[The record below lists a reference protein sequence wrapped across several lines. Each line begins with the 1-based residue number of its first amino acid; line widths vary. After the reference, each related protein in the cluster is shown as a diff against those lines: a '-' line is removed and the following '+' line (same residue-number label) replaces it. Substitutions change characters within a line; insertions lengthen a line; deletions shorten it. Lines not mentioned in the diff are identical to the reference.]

1 MTLSARSQ
9 KALQGI
15 HPDLVKVVVRAHALC
30 EADGR
35 DFIVTDGLRSTA
47 KQREL
52 VRAGKSKTMRSRH
65 LTGHAVDLC
74 ASHGPKDV
82 SWDEDD
88 LRAIAAKMKQAATEL
103 GVLIEWGGDWK
114 SFVDM
119 PHYQLPWKQY
129 PAGATVAPATAAAPE
144 PEPVAPSPALAPA
157 GPLKTSGTIWGSIGA
172 AFAGIGMYFEQ
183 AFSTL
188 VQAGAALTELGPAQG
203 LLASVGANMKAVSM
217 GLLVMC
223 VGVVISRRVKARQE
237 GKAG

>member
-9 KALQGI
+9 KTLQGI
-15 HPDLVKVVVRAHALC
+15 HPDLVKVVIRAHALAQ
-30 EADGR
+30 ADGL
-35 DFIVTDGLRSTA
+35 DFIVTDGLRSSET
-47 KQREL
+47 QRKL
-52 VRAGKSKTMRSRH
+52 VAAGKSKTMKSRH

-74 ASHGPKDV
+74 ASHGVKDV

-103 GVLIEWGGDWK
+103 GVPIEWGGDWK

-129 PAGATVAPATAAAPE
+129 PVGAAVSASAAAPE
-144 PEPVAPSPALAPA
+144 PAQASLPSPAPA
-157 GPLKTSGTIWGSIGA
+157 GPLKTSGTIWGSVGT
-172 AFAGIGMYFEQ
+172 FVAGIGLYFEQ
-183 AFSTL
+183 AFQTL
-188 VQAGAALTELGPAQG
+188 VQAGAALSELGPAQG
-203 LLASVGANMKAVSM
+203 LLASVGANAKALSI

-223 VGVVISRRVKARQE
+223 VGVVISRRVKAKQE